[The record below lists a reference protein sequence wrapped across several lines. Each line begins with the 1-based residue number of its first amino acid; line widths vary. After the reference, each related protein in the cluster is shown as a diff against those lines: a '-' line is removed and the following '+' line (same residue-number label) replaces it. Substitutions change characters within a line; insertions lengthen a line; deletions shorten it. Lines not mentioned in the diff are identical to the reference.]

1 MFVAGITLCVLGIA
15 KETGQQPAWARVL
28 SLVLSRK
35 MPFGLGGEA
44 KAFFF
49 FKDQNPGSKKWGEKH
64 SFPPAAAC
72 SLHSLH
78 GWPYPVALQK
88 AVGGSSH
95 LWDSKEK
102 SIKASGQRGEAV
114 IIL

>member
-1 MFVAGITLCVLGIA
+1 
-15 KETGQQPAWARVL
+15 
-28 SLVLSRK
+28 

-78 GWPYPVALQK
+78 GWPYPVALQE
-88 AVGGSSH
+88 AVRGSSH